1 MKILFLGGN
10 NSRVLANWLT
20 AQGEEVTY
28 TEKRISL
35 NDARELNNQMIV
47 SYNYKYIL
55 SRDILDLVEGN
66 AINLH
71 ISYLPY
77 NRGADPNIWSFIE
90 NTPKGVTIHYIDSGI
105 DTGDII
111 VQKQIQ
117 FNEEKE
123 TLKLTYDILHREIQE
138 LFKRNWKKIKSY
150 EIERMAQIGE
160 GTIHLL
166 KDRVFFEPLIK
177 EKGWDTPIKG
187 LREKYHAK
195 IGC

>member
-10 NSRVLANWLT
+10 NSRVIANWLT

-35 NDARELNNQMIV
+35 NDARALNNQMIV

>member
-10 NSRVLANWLT
+10 NSRVIANWLT

-105 DTGDII
+105 D
-111 VQKQIQ
+111 
-117 FNEEKE
+117 
-123 TLKLTYDILHREIQE
+123 LSL
-138 LFKRNWKKIKSY
+138 
-150 EIERMAQIGE
+150 
-160 GTIHLL
+160 IH
-166 KDRVFFEPLIK
+166 I
-177 EKGWDTPIKG
+177 
-187 LREKYHAK
+187 
-195 IGC
+195 

>member
-35 NDARELNNQMIV
+35 NDARALNNQMIV